1 MKILINILTSS
12 NCDFSEINVVIVPA
26 PAIIGKASGTME
38 CEPVVTVSFLNI
50 FLPRVISSP
59 IKNKINAPAT
69 ANELVSTPKKAR
81 MNFPA
86 KKNPTMI
93 KPETKVA

>member
-1 MKILINILTSS
+1 MKILIKIFTSS

-26 PAIIGKASGTME
+26 PAIIGNASGTME
-38 CEPVVTVSFLNI
+38 WDPVVIVSFLNI
-50 FLPRVISSP
+50 FLPKVISRP
-59 IKNKINAPAT
+59 IKNNINAPAT
-69 ANELVSTPKKAR
+69 AKELVSTPKKAR
-81 MNFPA
+81 INFPA